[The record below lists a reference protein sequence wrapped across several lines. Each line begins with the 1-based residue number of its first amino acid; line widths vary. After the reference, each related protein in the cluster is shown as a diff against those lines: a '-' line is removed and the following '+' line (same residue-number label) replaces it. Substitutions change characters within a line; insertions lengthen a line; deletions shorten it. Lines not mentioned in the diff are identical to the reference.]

1 MKTTSAPSVAREIN
15 RLHAEAV
22 QCAADSRAALG
33 AALSAAWEAGRLLIG
48 EKQRVRRAM
57 GGGAWLTWLQQHFD
71 GTPRTAQRYMRLAQ
85 GEPDST
91 ALHGLS
97 LRQAYVRLGIATEP
111 KSRAN
116 RAPLEKLPAHVRF
129 AHKLVVALK
138 PCAHLRRVT
147 PTQCAAYRQ
156 DLRPLYELLRPL
168 FEQNTSGLAFPGQS
182 PTSRP

>member
-1 MKTTSAPSVAREIN
+1 MNAAGAPSAAREIN
-15 RLHAEAV
+15 RLHAETV
-22 QCAADSRAALG
+22 QCAAESRAALG
-33 AALSAAWEAGRLLIG
+33 AALAAAWQAGRLLLA

-85 GEPDST
+85 VEPDLT

-97 LRQAYVRLGIATEP
+97 LRQAYARLGIATEP
-111 KSRAN
+111 KSRAS
-116 RAPLEKLPAHVRF
+116 RAPLAPLPPHVRF

-138 PCAHLRRVT
+138 PCAHLRRVA
-147 PTQCAAYRQ
+147 PAQCAAYRQ

-168 FEQNTSGLAFPGQS
+168 FEQNAPGLAFPGQG
-182 PTSRP
+182 PTPRP